1 MAVFPRPVHVGE
13 IVTDLAGN
21 ALRYSPAAP
30 PPLLTAPQ
38 AARDAAGFPLPFLFP
53 SASGRSLSRI

>member
-38 AARDAAGFPLPFLFP
+38 AARFPLPFLFP